1 LGARLRQAQSNPLRP
16 YAFLK
21 TLCRGELRSPLVLIM
36 TTLLTIDAKKNA
48 DSSLVFSNI
57 SWPQFDAIAMA
68 FNEIA
73 GVRLTYLD
81 NVLEIM
87 SRT

>member
-1 LGARLRQAQSNPLRP
+1 
-16 YAFLK
+16 
-21 TLCRGELRSPLVLIM
+21 M

-48 DSSLVFSNI
+48 DSSLVFSDI
-57 SWPQFDAIAMA
+57 SWAQFDAIATA

-87 SRT
+87 TLSP